1 MGQETG
7 QFVFGVELGEVHWVE
22 VLCEVVLILRISI
35 AFGCKEVL
43 DLLGQRSW
51 RFVFSDRMFK
61 SFRRTAI
68 TVSIQYN
75 VFGMFLLPDE
85 LGFVLIFQ
93 AHIWINLVIV
103 FIIFVIL

>member
-1 MGQETG
+1 MRQETG

-22 VLCEVVLILRISI
+22 VLCEIVLVLGIGI

-43 DLLGQRSW
+43 DLLRQGSW

-75 VFGMFLLPDE
+75 VFGMFLLPNG
-85 LGFVLIFQ
+85 LGFVLISQ
-93 AHIWINLVIV
+93 GHIWINLVIV
-103 FIIFVIL
+103 FITVVVL